1 MRKRGK
7 KKQTINKE
15 KASES
20 ETDNKTNKRRVC
32 VDPQDGI
39 CSSTGSLMAAVS
51 AASSFSLFFKFS
63 SVFCVFKD
71 LISVSVSHN
80 CRFIFRTF
88 FKPTSG
94 FCIQYLNFLQFFPF
108 INCVTI
114 SFIAKTP
121 LFVLVSSA
129 TILS

>member
-1 MRKRGK
+1 MTLSHWYTHTHYFIQTRLHIIPIKLFPNRKQNETIQLTTKLQRLRKRGK

-51 AASSFSLFFKFS
+51 AASSFFS
-63 SVFCVFKD
+63 IFQVF
-71 LISVSVSHN
+71 ISFL
-80 CRFIFRTF
+80 RFQGFN
-88 FKPTSG
+88 
-94 FCIQYLNFLQFFPF
+94 FCI
-108 INCVTI
+108 
-114 SFIAKTP
+114 SFT
-121 LFVLVSSA
+121 
-129 TILS
+129 